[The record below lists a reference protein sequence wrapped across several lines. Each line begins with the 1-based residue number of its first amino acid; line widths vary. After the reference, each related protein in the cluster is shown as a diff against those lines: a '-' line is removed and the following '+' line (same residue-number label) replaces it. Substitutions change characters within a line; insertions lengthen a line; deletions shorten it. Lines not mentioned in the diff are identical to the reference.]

1 MSVMSRYVIFC
12 LSAIILLT
20 LAACEAGQSTLQAD
34 YPDQQSRAFQIFA
47 RQCSQCHAPPMPTA
61 HTAMEW
67 PSVMARMQQHRIQRS
82 LAPIMA
88 QDMVVIRDY
97 LIRHAKKDET
107 S

>member
-1 MSVMSRYVIFC
+1 
-12 LSAIILLT
+12 
-20 LAACEAGQSTLQAD
+20 
-34 YPDQQSRAFQIFA
+34 
-47 RQCSQCHAPPMPTA
+47 
-61 HTAMEW
+61 
-67 PSVMARMQQHRIQRS
+67 MARMQQHRIQRS